1 MNYKKIVKEILS
13 EIIHDQMKPTM
24 KYYAFDWDDNLM
36 YMPTKIYLVDEDGE
50 SVGMSTEDFAE
61 YRKMCGE
68 VKGLLTARLYI
79 IDLQERVNHDDDDE

>member
-1 MNYKKIVKEILS
+1 MIDKYLKLLASKIDDKVSQL
-13 EIIHDQMKPTM
+13 QMSI
-24 KYYAFDWDDNLM
+24 A
-36 YMPTKIYLVDEDGE
+36 DGKA
-50 SVGMSTEDFAE
+50 EDFAE